1 MIGKLDLNLRS
12 QVKDSHKDL
21 EVWKMA
27 IKLTRDVYLIT
38 QDYPK
43 TEIYGISSQMRRASV
58 SIGANIAEGAAR
70 QSTKDF
76 IRFLYIAQGSASELD
91 TLVEIS
97 YLTNLCEKSILNK
110 LQKDI
115 VTTLK
120 MLRGL
125 IQKLKLKSES
135 QKISQLVTNH

>member
-1 MIGKLDLNLRS
+1 M
-12 QVKDSHKDL
+12 DSHKDL

-135 QKISQLVTNH
+135 QKISQLVTDH

>member
-1 MIGKLDLNLRS
+1 M
-12 QVKDSHKDL
+12 KDSHKDL

-135 QKISQLVTNH
+135 QKISQLVTDH

>member
-1 MIGKLDLNLRS
+1 M
-12 QVKDSHKDL
+12 DSHKDL

>member
-1 MIGKLDLNLRS
+1 M
-12 QVKDSHKDL
+12 
-21 EVWKMA
+21 
-27 IKLTRDVYLIT
+27 
-38 QDYPK
+38 
-43 TEIYGISSQMRRASV
+43 